1 MDVVSPLPRIENLS
15 PRKSSQ
21 DKVLALAN
29 MGTWYWTIG
38 QSQIEFSDTL
48 YEIFDVNADLFNADF
63 ASLRELIAPRDLA
76 KLFLRLNDMLDS
88 GADTSLTLRMI
99 KQDDQYF
106 YVQCYASCEMD
117 QDGKIIALYGI
128 VRDITDEKDSQVKL
142 EEALVQAEEA
152 NKSKAGF
159 LATMSHELRT
169 PLNAIIGFSE
179 MMQAELLGP
188 LGNHRYSDY
197 VNCIH
202 ESGRHLLELI
212 NDILDMSKI
221 ESGKYEL
228 FHEPVN
234 VVKSVRLALHMIEAQ
249 AEEKEIEIIF
259 NAPEDLPSIEADRR
273 AFMQIVLNILSNAV
287 KFTREKGAVTVNVS
301 VDNGETIIV
310 SITDTGIGIPADKI
324 EAVTRP
330 FEQVS
335 NAMTRQHQGT
345 GLGLA
350 ITKRLIE
357 FHGGVLG
364 IESRLDEGTTVT
376 VTMPIITPQKQFD
389 LFRSVTTHVDD

>member
-1 MDVVSPLPRIENLS
+1 MDLVSPLPRIKNLS
-15 PRKSSQ
+15 PHKSSQ

-38 QSQIEFSDTL
+38 QSKIEFSDTL
-48 YEIFDVNADLFNADF
+48 YHIFDVNADLFNADF
-63 ASLRELIAPRDLA
+63 ASLREIIPPRDLA
-76 KLFLRLNDMLDS
+76 KLFLSFNRMLDD
-88 GADTSLTLRMI
+88 GKDASLTLRMT
-99 KQDDQYF
+99 KEDGRHF
-106 YVQCYASCEMD
+106 YVQCYASCETD

-128 VRDITDEKDSQVKL
+128 VRDITQEKDSQAKL
-142 EEALVQAEEA
+142 EKALLQAEEA

-179 MMQAELLGP
+179 MIQAELLGP
-188 LGNHRYSDY
+188 LGNNRYNDY
-197 VNCIH
+197 VRCIH

-234 VVKSVRLALHMIEAQ
+234 AVKTARLAFHMIEAQ
-249 AEEKEIEIIF
+249 AEEKNIRLQF
-259 NAPEDLPSIEADRR
+259 DTTDDLPVIEADRR
-273 AFMQIVLNILSNAV
+273 AFMQIIINILSNAV
-287 KFTREKGAVTVNVS
+287 KFTREKGTVS
-301 VDNGETIIV
+301 MRLFLEKEDTIVVAIK
-310 SITDTGIGIPADKI
+310 DTGIGIPEDKI

-357 FHGGVLG
+357 FHGGALHIASQLG
-364 IESRLDEGTTVT
+364 EGTTVT
-376 VTMPIITPQKQFD
+376 VRMPIVTPQKQFD
-389 LFRSVTTHVDD
+389 LFRSVSHPSDD

>member
-1 MDVVSPLPRIENLS
+1 MDVVSPLPRIENLA

-21 DKVLALAN
+21 DKVLALAS

-48 YEIFDVNADLFNADF
+48 YEIFDINADLFDADF
-63 ASLRELIAPRDLA
+63 ASLRELIPPRDLA
-76 KLFLRLNDMLDS
+76 KLFLSFNRMLDD
-88 GADTSLTLRMI
+88 GADTSLTLRME
-99 KQDDQYF
+99 KKDERHF
-106 YVQCYASCEMD
+106 YVQCYASCEFD
-117 QDGKIIALYGI
+117 QDGKIVALYGI

-142 EEALVQAEEA
+142 EEALIQAEEA

-188 LGNHRYSDY
+188 LGNHRYGDY

-234 VVKSVRLALHMIEAQ
+234 VVKSVRLALHMIEAP
-249 AEEKEIEIIF
+249 AEEKSIAVTYK
-259 NAPEDLPSIEADRR
+259 APDDLPAIEADRR
-273 AFMQIVLNILSNAV
+273 AFMQIILNILSNAV
-287 KFTREKGAVTVNVS
+287 KFTREKGTITVKTAIEN
-301 VDNGETIIV
+301 DEKIV
-310 SITDTGIGIPADKI
+310 ITITDTGIGIPADKL
-324 EAVTRP
+324 ESVTRP

-357 FHGGVLG
+357 FHGGNLS
-364 IESRLDEGTTVT
+364 IESKLNEGTTVT
-376 VTMPIITPQKQFD
+376 VAMPIITPQKQFD
-389 LFRSVTTHVDD
+389 LFRSVTTHIDE

>member
-1 MDVVSPLPRIENLS
+1 MDTISPLPRIENLS
-15 PRKSSQ
+15 PQKSSQ

-38 QSQIEFSDTL
+38 QSKIEFSDTL
-48 YEIFDVNADLFNADF
+48 YDIFDVNADLFNADLT
-63 ASLRELIAPRDLA
+63 SLRELVPPRDLA
-76 KLFLRLNDMLDS
+76 KLFLEFNRMLDD
-88 GADTSLTLRMI
+88 GTDTSLILSME
-99 KQDDQYF
+99 KKNGDHF
-106 YVQCYASCEMD
+106 YVQCYASCEFD
-117 QDGKIIALYGI
+117 EKGKIIALYGI
-128 VRDITDEKDSQVKL
+128 VRDVTKEKDSQVKL
-142 EEALVQAEEA
+142 EAALLQAEEA

-188 LGNHRYSDY
+188 LGNNRYNDY

-234 VVKSVRLALHMIEAQ
+234 VAKSIRLALHMIETV
-249 AEEKEIEIIF
+249 AEEKKIHVEF
-259 NAPEDLPSIEADRR
+259 DAPEDLPVIEADRR
-273 AFMQIVLNILSNAV
+273 AFMQIILNILSNAV
-287 KFTREKGAVTVNVS
+287 KFTREKGSITVKVNV
-301 VDNGETIIV
+301 EKQEQIIIA
-310 SITDTGIGIPADKI
+310 ITDTGIGIPEDKI
-324 EAVTRP
+324 ESITQP

-357 FHGGVLG
+357 FHGGVLK
-364 IESRLDEGTTVT
+364 IESRLDVGTTVT
-376 VTMPIITPQKQFD
+376 ITMPLVTPQKQFD
-389 LFRSVTTHVDD
+389 LFRSGTP